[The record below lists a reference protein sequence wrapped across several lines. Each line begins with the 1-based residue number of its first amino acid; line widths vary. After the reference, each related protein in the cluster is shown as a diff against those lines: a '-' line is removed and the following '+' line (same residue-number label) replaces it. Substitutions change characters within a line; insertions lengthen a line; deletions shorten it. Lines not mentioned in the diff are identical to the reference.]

1 MMRAY
6 RVAYDGRPY
15 YGFQRQ
21 PSVSTVEGELLTAL
35 GKLDLL
41 AGDDAEKEGLPPG
54 YAAAGRT
61 DAGVSAVAQTIAFEA
76 PTWATPR
83 ALNSMLPGTVRAWA
97 AAEVDREFHAT
108 LAASRREY
116 TYHLHA
122 PGGDVDRANAA
133 ATALSGEH
141 DFHNLTSDERGTVR
155 DVTATV
161 DRDGDYLVCQVTA
174 GGFPRGF
181 VRRFV
186 SVVEEVAT
194 RRAELDRVDEVLG
207 EESLSGESGVARAP
221 PEPLVLTDVVYPG
234 VEFVRDDEAAESA
247 HDAFEAARLETQ
259 TRERVVRS
267 LRDGVG

>member
-1 MMRAY
+1 MRAY
-6 RVAYDGRPY
+6 RLAYDGRPY

-21 PSVSTVEGELLTAL
+21 PSVSTVEDEFLEAL

-41 AGDDAEKEGLPPG
+41 DGADEDRRGLPPG

-61 DAGVSAVAQTIAFEA
+61 DAGVSAVAQTVAFEA
-76 PTWATPR
+76 PDWATPR
-83 ALNSMLPGTVRAWA
+83 ALNSMLPGSIRAWA
-97 AAEVDREFHAT
+97 AAEVGSAFHAT
-108 LAASRREY
+108 RDATRREY

-122 PGGDVDRANAA
+122 PAADVDRANAA

-155 DVTATV
+155 EVTGTV
-161 DRDGDYLVCQVTA
+161 ERDGAYLVCRVAA

-186 SVVEEVAT
+186 AVVEEVAT
-194 RRAELDRVDEVLG
+194 GRAGLERVDAVLG
-207 EESLSGESGVARAP
+207 DEPLSGAAGVARAP
-221 PEPLVLTDVVYPG
+221 PEPLVLTDVEYPG
-234 VEFVRDDEAAESA
+234 VTFARDADAAESA
-247 HDAFEAARLETQ
+247 RGVFESARVEAR
-259 TRERVVRS
+259 TRERVVRA